1 MKVILQEKYSEQ
13 QFDIRSFS
21 ERFCHDALKSVSG
34 KKPEP
39 YHSACPLYHETKIKQ
54 ELGYTISHLIS
65 FMVVE
70 VLVITFEKSL
80 LKGLIVI
87 SIYAIVLLLHTKN
100 SLRITQRADE

>member
-21 ERFCHDALKSVSG
+21 ERFCHDINLFLG
-34 KKPEP
+34 KKPE
-39 YHSACPLYHETKIKQ
+39 YISFKRPLYHEAKIKQ

-100 SLRITQRADE
+100 SLRITQRTDE